1 MLYIDFFKKYHDTY
15 GHQTGDK
22 SLIKLAKAIS
32 ESLRRP
38 ADMVAQYGG
47 EEFLIVLQNVEQED
61 AVILF
66 EKIRTT
72 IQDLKIEH
80 KLSSV
85 NAFLT
90 MSLGGASI
98 VPSSDSS
105 SEKLLKRA
113 DKALYNS
120 KIRERNCV
128 NVAHD

>member
-1 MLYIDFFKKYHDTY
+1 MLDIDFFKKYNDTY
-15 GHQTGDK
+15 GHQAGDE
-22 SLIKLAKAIS
+22 SLIKVAKAIS

-38 ADMVAQYGG
+38 AD
-47 EEFLIVLQNVEQED
+47 EEFVIVLPNVEQED

-66 EKIRTT
+66 EKIRTNT
-72 IQDLKIEH
+72 QGLKIEH

-90 MSLGGASI
+90 MSLGVASI

-113 DKALYNS
+113 DKALYNA
-120 KIRERNCV
+120 KIRGRNCV
-128 NVAHD
+128 HVAHD